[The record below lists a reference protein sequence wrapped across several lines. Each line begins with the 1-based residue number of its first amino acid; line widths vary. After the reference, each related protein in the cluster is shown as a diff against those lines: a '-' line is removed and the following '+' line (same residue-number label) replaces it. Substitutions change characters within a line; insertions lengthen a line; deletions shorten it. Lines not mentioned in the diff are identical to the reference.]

1 MKIVY
6 QRFQTLLL
14 RNFFLYSFE
23 TFDPDY
29 IRKSMNVLSLDLYYT
44 TLWFFGKAFITKF
57 VFQTAYFNAFY
68 ILFYD

>member
-1 MKIVY
+1 MKIY

-29 IRKSMNVLSLDLYYT
+29 IRKSMNVLSLELYYIQR
-44 TLWFFGKAFITKF
+44 FGFLEK
-57 VFQTAYFNAFY
+57 
-68 ILFYD
+68 LL